1 MRDGATVRFVGPTP
15 RTVGERDGL
24 GLVLSSSG
32 EACHVKWE
40 QGGDVTM
47 CLTEDLVAVKSPV
60 EQSRESSLYFFSTE
74 EAEVEVEGVD
84 DETDRPDE
92 IEATAHLSSVA
103 SGVREHIVN
112 LVLNDPILSQAMS
125 EVGEDTMV
133 SMILSEVS
141 DESA

>member
-60 EQSRESSLYFFSTE
+60 EQSRESSLYFSSTE
-74 EAEVEVEGVD
+74 EVDVEEV

-133 SMILSEVS
+133 SMILSEVN
-141 DESA
+141 DEPA

>member
-47 CLTEDLVAVKSPV
+47 CLTEDLVAVKSAV

-74 EAEVEVEGVD
+74 EAEVEEVD
-84 DETDRPDE
+84 EADQSDEVT
-92 IEATAHLSSVA
+92 ATAHLSSVA

-133 SMILSEVS
+133 SMILSEVN
-141 DESA
+141 DEPA

>member
-47 CLTEDLVAVKSPV
+47 CLTEDLVAVKSAV
-60 EQSRESSLYFFSTE
+60 EQSRESSLYFFATE
-74 EAEVEVEGVD
+74 EAEAEEV
-84 DETDRPDE
+84 DEADQSDE
-92 IEATAHLSSVA
+92 VTATAHLSSVA

>member
-47 CLTEDLVAVKSPV
+47 CLTEDLVAVKSAV
-60 EQSRESSLYFFSTE
+60 EQSRESSLYFFSAE
-74 EAEVEVEGVD
+74 EVEVEGVD
-84 DETDRPDE
+84 DEPDQSDE

>member
-47 CLTEDLVAVKSPV
+47 CLTEDLVAVKSAV
-60 EQSRESSLYFFSTE
+60 EQSRESSLYFFATE
-74 EAEVEVEGVD
+74 AAEVEEAD
-84 DETDRPDE
+84 DEPDQSDE

-103 SGVREHIVN
+103 SRVREHIVN
-112 LVLNDPILSQAMS
+112 LVLNDPILTQAMS

-133 SMILSEVS
+133 SMILSEVN
-141 DESA
+141 DEPA